1 MSDIEI
7 KRVVDGL
14 IGLKNEDFNEFY
26 NDIVCVFDFT
36 DEEIIV
42 SSPNEMNTF
51 NGKDG
56 VHSVY
61 ENRVGSTEIQFEI
74 KDGEIVDAWQK

>member
-1 MSDIEI
+1 M
-7 KRVVDGL
+7 
-14 IGLKNEDFNEFY
+14 
-26 NDIVCVFDFT
+26 
-36 DEEIIV
+36 